1 MLGLYIHIPFCSHI
15 CYYCDFVK
23 SIANDKK
30 KTAYITTLIQE
41 LTSLK
46 DTLKDV
52 TTIYIGGGTPSALN
66 LTDLNR
72 LLSTIETLVN
82 RSNLK
87 EYTVEVNPEDVND
100 AFVKTLNQFAI
111 NRVSLGVQSFND
123 DTLQAMG
130 RAHTSKDALNAIEL
144 LKKNGYSNM
153 SLDLIFGYPGQT
165 VEGVL
170 HNIDTAIKLGVP
182 HISPYALILEEKS
195 VLNHLIAKNKQRII
209 DEDTVSLMYT
219 SIRENCLLNG
229 YEHYEISNFAKAGYE
244 SIHNTLYWTD
254 QPYIGVGAGAHSYIN
269 QKRYYKTSNVSRY
282 INCPIDQF
290 DTIIYEEEAHPLND
304 ACMMGLRRLEGI
316 HVPSL
321 NKRYNTDI
329 FSRFPKIQTLIDYDI
344 LTYTS
349 PFLRLT
355 KKGLLLANEA
365 FMIFMEE

>member
-15 CYYCDFVK
+15 CHYCDFVK

-30 KTAYITTLIQE
+30 KTAYITTLIHE

-52 TTIYIGGGTPSALN
+52 TSIYIGGGTPSALN
-66 LTDLNR
+66 LTDLHR
-72 LLSTIETLVN
+72 LLSTIEAVVL

-87 EYTVEVNPEDVND
+87 EYTIEINPEDVND

-111 NRVSLGVQSFND
+111 DRVSLGVQSFND
-123 DTLQAMG
+123 DTLKAMG

-144 LKKNGYSNM
+144 LKKGGYSNM
-153 SLDLIFGYPGQT
+153 SIDLIFGYPGQT
-165 VEGVL
+165 VKGVL
-170 HNIDTAIKLGVP
+170 HSVDTAIKLHVP

-195 VLNHLIAKNKQRII
+195 VLTHLIEQNKQRII

-229 YEHYEISNFAKAGYE
+229 YNHYEISNFAKAGYE

-254 QPYIGVGAGAHSYIN
+254 QPYIGVGAGAHSYMN
-269 QKRYYKTSNVSRY
+269 RQRFFKTRNVSHY

-290 DTIIYEEEAHPLND
+290 DTITYEEETHPLND

-316 HVPSL
+316 DVPSI
-321 NKRYNTDI
+321 NTRYNTDI
-329 FSRFPKIQTLIDYDI
+329 FNRFPRIKTLINYGI
-344 LTYTS
+344 LTYNA
-349 PFLRLT
+349 PFLHLT
-355 KKGLLLANEA
+355 DKGLLLANEA